1 MPISN
6 FNAYINFEHM
16 CRNGRAWCKWQYSIP
31 VQTKVTELQIK
42 SISLNLP
49 TKYLRR
55 YAKQYHFIFVQIKV
69 TEPQMIC
76 LYKTN
81 QRGGSGDTT
90 LLNKSCKRKLPSHKL
105 NLYLLICQRSICGDT
120 PPKIKSQKIKR
131 NFFMFFIK
139 SADKTIFLWYN
150 YTNLKF
156 YSEREMCYIYDLWKV
171 LRRNSLSQAPREH
184 GNTAYKTH

>member
-1 MPISN
+1 MTV
-6 FNAYINFEHM
+6 FY
-16 CRNGRAWCKWQYSIP
+16 P
-31 VQTKVTELQIK
+31 VQIKVTEPQIK

-55 YAKQYHFIFVQIKV
+55 YAKQYHFILVQIKV
-69 TEPQMIC
+69 TESQI
-76 LYKTN
+76 
-81 QRGGSGDTT
+81 
-90 LLNKSCKRKLPSHKL
+90 KSISL
-105 NLYLLICQRSICGDT
+105 NLPTRWLQRHVAA

-156 YSEREMCYIYDLWKV
+156 YSEREMCYIYDL
-171 LRRNSLSQAPREH
+171 
-184 GNTAYKTH
+184 